1 MRVNV
6 YCIKSRRNKYSD
18 GKASNQEVH
27 GKVEKVKSGAE
38 TRFLA
43 RDIIWEVGWLV
54 GWSAITRV
62 ISRTS

>member
-1 MRVNV
+1 MF
-6 YCIKSRRNKYSD
+6 NKD
-18 GKASNQEVH
+18 DKASNQEVL

-62 ISRTS
+62 ISGTS